1 MIIIDYYWQLLMI
14 IIDYFMII
22 DNYFMIIM
30 VIIKKDCNKLTLVV
44 L

>member
-1 MIIIDYYWQLLMI
+1 MIIIDDSFMI
-14 IIDYFMII
+14 IDNYFMII